1 MRLDA
6 HLNNDQST
14 WGGGA
19 VMVMFP
25 DLLAV
30 AAAAA
35 FSSAS
40 LWAATRFR
48 RASNLVSGPP
58 LQGAANCS
66 GLKQAVE
73 LLVTACMAWVLRPM
87 HQRKRT

>member
-1 MRLDA
+1 
-6 HLNNDQST
+6 
-14 WGGGA
+14 
-19 VMVMFP
+19 MVMFP

-48 RASNLVSGPP
+48 RASNLASGPP

-66 GLKQAVE
+66 GLTGSRAAGYCLHGLGASSHASAQAHLTLGRV
-73 LLVTACMAWVLRPM
+73 RI
-87 HQRKRT
+87 

>member
-1 MRLDA
+1 MMQEA
-6 HLNNDQST
+6 HLNNVQST

-40 LWAATRFR
+40 RWAATRFR
-48 RASNLVSGPP
+48 RASKLASGPP
-58 LQGAANCS
+58 LQGA
-66 GLKQAVE
+66 GHL
-73 LLVTACMAWVLRPM
+73 LRPD
-87 HQRKRT
+87 R

>member
-1 MRLDA
+1 MLI
-6 HLNNDQST
+6 
-14 WGGGA
+14 
-19 VMVMFP
+19 VP

-48 RASNLVSGPP
+48 RASNLASGPP

-66 GLKQAVE
+66 DLTGNS
-73 LLVTACMAWVLRPM
+73 LLG
-87 HQRKRT
+87 